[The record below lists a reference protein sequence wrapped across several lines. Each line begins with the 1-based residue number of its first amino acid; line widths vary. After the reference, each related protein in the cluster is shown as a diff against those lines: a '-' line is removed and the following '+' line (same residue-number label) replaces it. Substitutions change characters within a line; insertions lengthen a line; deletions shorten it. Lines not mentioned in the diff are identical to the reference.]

1 MDVSKLPF
9 EIQAQPDET
18 TCGPTCLHAVYRYY
32 KDEFDLKQLIQEVP
46 SLSTG
51 GTYAVHLAT
60 HALRRGYP
68 VRLYTYNLQVFD
80 PTWFT
85 QDNVNLAE
93 KLTARS
99 EFVKSPDLKRAC
111 GAYLQFLAM
120 GGEIRWQDLTPALI
134 RKYIG
139 RKTPI
144 ITGLSAT
151 YLYQTAREIGEGAEY
166 DDVRGHPSGHFVVL
180 TGYDADT
187 RCVFVADPFK
197 LNPYSEVQQYAVN
210 IDRVLCSILLG
221 VLTYDAN
228 LVVIRSKQTSSRE
241 EVTAVK
247 PRPMGPRG
255 RK

>member
-9 EIQAQPDET
+9 EISPQPDET

-32 KDEFDLKQLIQEVP
+32 KDDLDLKRVIEEVP
-46 SLSTG
+46 SLSSG

-80 PTWFT
+80 PTWFA
-85 QDNVNLAE
+85 DDDVDLAQ
-93 KLTARS
+93 KLAARS
-99 EFVKSPDLKRAC
+99 EFVQSADLKRAC
-111 GAYLQFLAM
+111 SAYLQFLAM
-120 GGEIRWQDLTPALI
+120 GGEIRWRELTPSLI
-134 RKYIG
+134 RKYIA
-139 RKTPI
+139 RRTPI

-151 YLYQTAREIGEGAEY
+151 YLYQTAREFGFGHDY
-166 DDVRGHPSGHFVVL
+166 DDIKGDPVGHFVVL
-180 TGYDADT
+180 TGYDSET
-187 RCVFVADPFK
+187 RNVFLADPFK

-228 LVVIRSKQTSSRE
+228 LVVIRSKAASSRE

-247 PRPMGPRG
+247 PAPMGPRG

>member
-9 EIQAQPDET
+9 EIFAQPDET

-32 KDEFDLKQLIQEVP
+32 DDQLDLRQLINEVP
-46 SLSTG
+46 SLSSG

-80 PTWFT
+80 PTWFVKGA
-85 QDNVNLAE
+85 DIAKKLA
-93 KLTARS
+93 ARS
-99 EFVKSPDLKRAC
+99 EFVKSADLKMAC
-111 GAYLQFLAM
+111 ATYLQFLAM
-120 GGEIRWQDLTPALI
+120 GGEIRWKDLTPGLI
-134 RKYIG
+134 RKYIS
-139 RKTPI
+139 RRQPI

-151 YLYQTAREIGEGAEY
+151 YLYQSAREFGFGHDY
-166 DDVRGHPSGHFVVL
+166 DDVRGDPVGHFVVL
-180 TGYDADT
+180 TGYDSET
-187 RCVFVADPFK
+187 RNVFVADPFK

-228 LVVIRSKQTSSRE
+228 LVVIRSKAPPSRE

-247 PRPMGPRG
+247 SRPMGARG
-255 RK
+255 LK